1 MTLLYILSTLGILS
15 TLALIGIA
23 TFFIVKKV
31 LTVEHQHHSMII
43 YADAKTSINEGILIY
58 VVDNV
63 KLFDEYWNSD
73 LSEVKL
79 YASGKDIPARA
90 FKSASAPDGIKI
102 MVSGMSNS
110 LDDILLIMSAIKFGI
125 WEISFDGGV
134 TRVPLLQVVDPV
146 QKYEAE
152 KIAQKHGWI
161 PAKKE
166 EKLHKELQKE
176 LKKSARTKLLS
187 KGALPQ
193 HGLLAHINEGK
204 STGTSLRY
212 QILVPKA
219 SEAVIDLI
227 KDDYNK
233 LTFYYIYEG
242 KAYKVESLFVDR
254 VGSLWEWD
262 LLGLKPGT
270 IYTGLS
276 TSVNG
281 GKTMLPSS
289 ALYGITKNHKGEVP
303 TIDEAELAKPEP
315 GEQSFE
321 MWNEEV
327 ALSYLGPE
335 FAEKTYR
342 VIVKKHYEDE
352 YTDEYLSLSRTKD
365 FFDDYKWLKGKKVT
379 PELDKEIVQSIYQLG
394 EAERRRVEKERAEK
408 NANNQA

>member
-1 MTLLYILSTLGILS
+1 MAFIYILSILGIIS
-15 TLALIGIA
+15 TSALIGIA
-23 TFFIVKKV
+23 VYLLIKTILK
-31 LTVEHQHHSMII
+31 VEHEHHSMVIF
-43 YADAKTSINEGILIY
+43 ADTKTSIQEGVLIY

-63 KLFDEYWNSD
+63 KSFDEYWKAD

-79 YASGKDIPARA
+79 YASGKSIPSRA
-90 FKSASAPDGIKI
+90 FKSASTPNGIKL

-110 LDDILLIMSAIKFGI
+110 LNDMLSIMSAIKFGL
-125 WEISFDGGV
+125 WEISFDGGT
-134 TRVPLLQVVDPV
+134 TRIPLIQIVDVV

-152 KIAQKHGWI
+152 KIAQKNGWV
-161 PAKKE
+161 PPKKE
-166 EKLHKELQKE
+166 EKMNKE
-176 LKKSARTKLLS
+176 LKKEIRKASKTKQLS

-193 HGLLAHINEGK
+193 HGLLAHVNEGR

-219 SEAVIDLI
+219 SEAVLELI
-227 KDDYNK
+227 EDDYNR

-242 KAYKVESLFVDR
+242 KGYKMESTFVDR

-276 TSVNG
+276 TSLNG

-289 ALYGITKNHKGEVP
+289 ALYGITKNLKGEVP

-315 GEQSFE
+315 GEEGFE

-327 ALSYLGPE
+327 AISYLGPE

-352 YTDEYLSLSRTKD
+352 YTEEYLSLSRTKD
-365 FFDDYKWLKGKKVT
+365 FFDDYKWLKGKKET
-379 PELDKEIVQSIYQLG
+379 PEEHVNIVKTIYQLG
-394 EAERRRVEKERAEK
+394 EDERLKAESEKS
-408 NANNQA
+408 NNK